1 MEWLQLLMSC
11 IWRWPRYGVG
21 WFDWHHWRW
30 YFKVIAR
37 IFIHGRGIVLAPTTA
52 VPSHISPL
60 TAAILSLMRLM
71 RVCVHAVLYVDWTN
85 AEPDLSTTVLAN

>member
-1 MEWLQLLMSC
+1 
-11 IWRWPRYGVG
+11 
-21 WFDWHHWRW
+21 
-30 YFKVIAR
+30 VIAR

-85 AEPDLSTTVLAN
+85 AEPDLSVDWRNVWSDVPDAEPDLSTTVLAN